1 MTTQRSLVGLA
12 GWALLVIL
20 AAMSGVLSP
29 PGEWYALLDK
39 PPFTPPDIVFP
50 IVWTALYALMAVS
63 VWLVWRQTG
72 LLGGLPTLLPF
83 VAQLGANGLWSILF
97 FQWHRPDLAL
107 VDLIILWALIGLTML
122 RFYRVLPLAAWLLA
136 PYLAWVT
143 LAGYLNI
150 GIIVLNGP
158 APPG

>member
-1 MTTQRSLVGLA
+1 MTTRHAILGFA

-20 AAMSGVLSP
+20 TAMSGILSP
-29 PGEWYALLDK
+29 PGEWYAALEK
-39 PPFTPPDIVFP
+39 PPFTPPDLAFP
-50 IVWTALYALMAVS
+50 IVWTLLYALMTVS
-63 VWLVWRQTG
+63 VWLVWQKTT
-72 LLGGLPTLLPF
+72 LAGGLPTLLPF
-83 VAQLGANGLWSILF
+83 IAQLGSNGLWSILF

-107 VDLIILWALIGLTML
+107 VDLIILWALIVVTML
-122 RFYRVLPLAAWLLA
+122 RFYRVNPLACWLLA

-158 APPG
+158 APPS